1 MSSPYT
7 GTAHSHRPH
16 LLPKTIV
23 NEFKTAAWYASF
35 YRDADGMPDDAIVA
49 ACIEYAMTLIHDLVA
64 KLNNIIQ

>member
-35 YRDADGMPDDAIVA
+35 YGDAAWPTDDAIVA